1 MGFAGELAQQGGKF
15 AIEQAGKA
23 LKKLTPKAAKKIG
36 NIGLEEV
43 GGVKMPPQHMDFL
56 RNHNTLHPEDI
67 GNVNRLFEGTKGPDS
82 EDAYEGLNDFLHTGM
97 FGKAESD
104 KAASNALANPVN
116 KSIDPNS
123 LEFNKALDDFT
134 VDPSMRSQELEE
146 LGPEDINWRFEAVE
160 KNWADIES
168 KLAKGEAKAAAA
180 GKEFKPSGD
189 LVSQMSSL
197 GPVDP
202 TQVKGWVKTAMAKFK
217 SGLLRERGGTYLD
230 AKGVPRP
237 EIEGMTYLELHH
249 ELMKQL
255 YASYMMQVKSLYQ
268 AGSISKKD
276 VLNFNFLAKQQ
287 GFGLGDYGVK
297 GYNRP
302 AHSLGHQRAIQMMI
316 QPSGEE
322 LTQRSATIKQYTD
335 INDLTED
342 FLKSLNEVAVPM
354 RRELD
359 LSQRAY
365 NAMAPWDQ
373 EKVIRLYNKKDKL
386 KLDLLERAK
395 AFYNENGLKIPKK
408 VNGEGLLD
416 RLNKKGIEPTS
427 SLVELR
433 GRVEA
438 ARSEAESFLKKIK
451 EATSEQIEKD
461 IARDIDVGR
470 ARDRPGKGVAR
481 SGDPTEARLEEES
494 FLRDEG
500 DDRFG
505 TEEFSPD

>member
-1 MGFAGELAQQGGKF
+1 MAKVLGEIAEQGIKF
-15 AIEQAGKA
+15 GVKQAGKA
-23 LKKLTPKAAKKIG
+23 FKKFAPSALDNIRNIGREIKISPKSMYDVDLHLKRVPEDAGDVETIFKGMQAKDPDAFEAGNSFLHNLGAGNDAAAK
-36 NIGLEEV
+36 
-43 GGVKMPPQHMDFL
+43 MQAQD
-56 RNHNTLHPEDI
+56 
-67 GNVNRLFEGTKGPDS
+67 
-82 EDAYEGLNDFLHTGM
+82 
-97 FGKAESD
+97 
-104 KAASNALANPVN
+104 LANPTRKGV
-116 KSIDPNS
+116 DPNS
-123 LEFNKALDDFT
+123 LELTKVQDDFT

-146 LGPEDINWRFEAVE
+146 LGPEDVNWRFEAVE

-168 KLAKGEAKAAAA
+168 KLAKGEAKAADA

-255 YASYMMQVKSLYQ
+255 YASYMMKVKSLYQ

-302 AHSLGHQRAIQMMI
+302 AHSLGHQRAIQMML

-342 FLKSLNEVAVPM
+342 FLKSLKEVAVPM
-354 RRELD
+354 RRQLD

-365 NAMAPWDQ
+365 NAIAPWDQ

-386 KLDLLERAK
+386 KLDLLERVR
-395 AFYNENGLKIPKK
+395 AFYNENGLKVPKK

-433 GRVEA
+433 GRVET
-438 ARSEAESFLKKIK
+438 ARAEAESFLKEIK
-451 EATSEQIEKD
+451 EATAEQIEKD
-461 IARDIDVGR
+461 IIRDVGVGR
-470 ARDRPGKGVAR
+470 ARDRPGKGVGR
-481 SGDPTEARLEEES
+481 SGDPTEARLEDES
-494 FLRDEG
+494 FLLDEG

-505 TEEFSPD
+505 TETFSPD